1 MTLLQA
7 AILGA
12 VEGLTE
18 FLPVS
23 STGHLIL
30 AAHAM
35 GLVGGEMN
43 AFEIVI
49 QAGALLA
56 VLWLYK
62 DRVLSLFT
70 GLGQP
75 NSSGRALLLKL
86 IVAFLPAAIFGL
98 VAHTW
103 IKAHLFGPRPVAIA
117 LIAGGL
123 LILIVARW
131 MRVRDGTP
139 GHAPRFGLDDLP
151 LSAAFLIGLAQ
162 CFSLWPGTSRA
173 MTTILAA
180 LVLGATP
187 VAAAEFSFLLAL
199 PTLGAATLFD
209 LAKHHEELTGPAI
222 GGPGPL
228 IVGLVLSAIV
238 AVLAIRGFLRYVTRR
253 GLEPFG
259 WYRIA
264 LGIVVIA
271 FLWHHG
277 GGAAAT
283 GGAP

>member
-1 MTLLQA
+1 VNLFQA
-7 AILGA
+7 AFLGA

-35 GLVGGEMN
+35 GLVGGEMD

-56 VLWLYK
+56 VLWIYR
-62 DRVLSLFT
+62 DRVMSLFT
-70 GLGQP
+70 GILDP
-75 NSSGRALLLKL
+75 DSKGRALLLKL
-86 IVAFLPAAIFGL
+86 IVAFLPAAALGFL
-98 VAHTW
+98 THKW

-123 LILIVARW
+123 LILLVARW
-131 MRVRDGTP
+131 MRARDRTP
-139 GHAPRFGLDDLP
+139 GAKPQFGLDDLP
-151 LSAAFLIGLAQ
+151 ISAAFLIGLAQ

-173 MTTILAA
+173 MATMLAA

-209 LAKHHEELTGPAI
+209 LLKHHKELTGPAI

-228 IVGLVLSAIV
+228 IVGLVVSAIV
-238 AVLAIRGFLRYVTRR
+238 AAIAIRGFLRYVTRR

-264 LGIVVIA
+264 LGVVVIA

-277 GGAAAT
+277 GAALQPPAT
-283 GGAP
+283 P

>member
-1 MTLLQA
+1 VNLFQA

-35 GLVGGEMN
+35 GLVSDAMD

-56 VLWLYK
+56 VLWLYR
-62 DRVLSLFT
+62 DRVASLFT
-70 GLGQP
+70 GIAQP
-75 NSSGRALLLKL
+75 NSTGRALLLKL
-86 IVAFLPAAIFGL
+86 IVAFIPAAALGFL
-98 VAHTW
+98 MHKW

-123 LILIVARW
+123 LILFVARW
-131 MRVRDGTP
+131 MRARDRTP
-139 GHAPRFGLDDLP
+139 GQPTRFGLDDLP
-151 LSAAFLIGLAQ
+151 ISAALLIGLAQ

-209 LAKHHEELTGPAI
+209 LLKHHDELTGPAI

-228 IVGLVLSAIV
+228 IVGLVVSAIV
-238 AVLAIRGFLRYVTRR
+238 AAIAIRGFLRYVTSR

-259 WYRIA
+259 WYRIV
-264 LGIVVIA
+264 LGVVVIA
-271 FLWHHG
+271 LLWHHG
-277 GGAAAT
+277 AAAIPPAT
-283 GGAP
+283 P

>member
-1 MTLLQA
+1 MNLFQA

-35 GLVGGEMN
+35 GLVSDAMD

-56 VLWLYK
+56 VLWLYR
-62 DRVLSLFT
+62 DRVASLFT
-70 GLGQP
+70 GLARP
-75 NSSGRALLLKL
+75 NSTGRALLLKL
-86 IVAFLPAAIFGL
+86 IVAFIPAAALGFL
-98 VAHTW
+98 THKW

-123 LILIVARW
+123 LILFVARW
-131 MRVRDGTP
+131 MRARDRTTGQP
-139 GHAPRFGLDDLP
+139 ARFGLDDLP
-151 LSAAFLIGLAQ
+151 ISAALLIGLAQ

-209 LAKHHEELTGPAI
+209 LLKHHDELTGPAI

-228 IVGLVLSAIV
+228 IVGLVVSAIV
-238 AVLAIRGFLRYVTRR
+238 AAIAIRGFLRYVTSR

-259 WYRIA
+259 WYRIV

-271 FLWHHG
+271 LLWHHG
-277 GGAAAT
+277 AAAIPPPT
-283 GGAP
+283 P

>member
-1 MTLLQA
+1 MNLFQA

-35 GLVGGEMN
+35 GLVSDAMD

-56 VLWLYK
+56 VLWLYR

-70 GLGQP
+70 GLTHPG
-75 NSSGRALLLKL
+75 SAGRALLLKL
-86 IVAFLPAAIFGL
+86 IVAFIPAAAIGF
-98 VAHTW
+98 ATHKW

-123 LILIVARW
+123 LILFVAQW
-131 MRVRDGTP
+131 MRARAKTP
-139 GHAPRFGLDDLP
+139 GHKPQFGLDDLP
-151 LSAAFLIGLAQ
+151 VSAALLIGLAQ

-173 MTTILAA
+173 MCTILAA

-209 LAKHHEELTGPAI
+209 LLKHHDELTGPAL

-228 IVGLVLSAIV
+228 IVGLVVSAIV
-238 AVLAIRGFLRYVTRR
+238 AAIAIRGFLRYVTSR

-259 WYRIA
+259 WYRIV
-264 LGIVVIA
+264 LGVVVIA
-271 FLWHHG
+271 ILWHHG
-277 GGAAAT
+277 GVAPAAT
-283 GGAP
+283 P

>member
-1 MTLLQA
+1 MTLFQA

-12 VEGLTE
+12 IEGLTE

-35 GLVGGEMN
+35 GLVSDAMD

-56 VLWLYK
+56 VLWLYRE
-62 DRVLSLFT
+62 RVMSLFT
-70 GLGQP
+70 GIADP
-75 NSSGRALLLKL
+75 NSKGRALLLKL
-86 IVAFLPAAIFGL
+86 IIAFIPAAAIGF
-98 VAHTW
+98 VTHKW

-123 LILIVARW
+123 LILVVARW
-131 MRVRDGTP
+131 MRTRAKAP
-139 GHAPRFGLDDLP
+139 GAKAQFGLDDLP
-151 LSAAFLIGLAQ
+151 ISAALLIGLAQ

-180 LVLGATP
+180 LILGATP

-209 LAKHHEELTGPAI
+209 LLKHHDELTGPAI

-228 IVGLVLSAIV
+228 IVGLVVSAIV
-238 AVLAIRGFLRYVTRR
+238 AAIAIRGFLRYVTSR

-259 WYRIA
+259 WYRIV
-264 LGIVVIA
+264 LGAVVIA
-271 FLWHHG
+271 LLWHQ
-277 GGAAAT
+277 
-283 GGAP
+283 GGAPLP

>member
-1 MTLLQA
+1 MNLFQA

-35 GLVGGEMN
+35 GLVSEAMD

-56 VLWLYK
+56 VLWLYR
-62 DRVLSLFT
+62 DRVASLFT
-70 GLGQP
+70 GLAQP
-75 NSSGRALLLKL
+75 NSPGRALLLKL
-86 IVAFLPAAIFGL
+86 IVAFIPAAALGF
-98 VAHTW
+98 VSHKW

-123 LILIVARW
+123 LILFVARW
-131 MRVRDGTP
+131 MRARDRTP
-139 GHAPRFGLDDLP
+139 GQPARFGLDDLP
-151 LSAAFLIGLAQ
+151 ISAAVLIGLAQ

-209 LAKHHEELTGPAI
+209 LLKHHDELTGPAI

-228 IVGLVLSAIV
+228 IVGLVVSAIV
-238 AVLAIRGFLRYVTRR
+238 AAIAIRGFLRYVTSR

-259 WYRIA
+259 WYRIV

-271 FLWHHG
+271 LLWHHG
-277 GGAAAT
+277 AAAIQPPV
-283 GGAP
+283 AP